1 MVRNVNDMTMAA
13 RSISEKVI
21 TKRFINMVAKFNEEL
36 VSLAKETE
44 EYPPTLYEDYFTS
57 FTLSDVRVEG
67 DEFVYNYDG
76 SESRDPIFRMLEE
89 DEIED
94 DEDDYFSY
102 VEEIKRDIKF
112 WRSCIRRARRYWAMS
127 CEELEA
133 KEEFYLN
140 GESNEED

>member
-1 MVRNVNDMTMAA
+1 MKTK
-13 RSISEKVI
+13 SISEKVI

-44 EYPPTLYEDYFTS
+44 ENPPTLYEDYFTS

-67 DEFVYNYDG
+67 DEVVYNYDG

-94 DEDDYFSY
+94 DEYDYFSY
-102 VEEIKRDIKF
+102 VEEIKGDIKF
-112 WRSCIRRARRYWAMS
+112 WRSCIRRAKRYWAMS

-133 KEEFYLN
+133 KQECYLN
-140 GESNEED
+140 GEENEEV

>member
-1 MVRNVNDMTMAA
+1 MKSNKSLA
-13 RSISEKVI
+13 EKLI

-36 VSLAKETE
+36 KELAKETE
-44 EYPPTLYEDYFTS
+44 ENPPTLYEDYFTS
-57 FTLSDVRVEG
+57 FTLFDVRVEG

-112 WRSCIRRARRYWAMS
+112 WRSCIRRAKKYWAMS
-127 CEELEA
+127 CEELDA
-133 KEEFYLN
+133 KEEAYLN
-140 GESNEED
+140 GANDEEENDE